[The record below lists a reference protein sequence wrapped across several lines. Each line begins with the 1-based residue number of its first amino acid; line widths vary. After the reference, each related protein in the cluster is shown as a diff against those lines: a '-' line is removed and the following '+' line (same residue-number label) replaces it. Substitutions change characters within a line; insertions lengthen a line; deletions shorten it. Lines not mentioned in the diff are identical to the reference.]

1 MTRSFSIAMKWTSA
15 VALLALLTIA
25 TTTKAF
31 AQQQAIQ
38 GKIPFSF
45 TVGEKNLPA
54 GEYVI
59 YAPSENVMK
68 IQGMDRRNLVL
79 VMGSQ
84 SHHDTAGGI
93 GLEFNRVGDEYFLRR
108 VFRSHSRS
116 SLNLDV
122 ETGKPE
128 KAAREREAKLQPNA
142 QVLVAMK

>member
-1 MTRSFSIAMKWTSA
+1 MTRSLSITMKWTSA
-15 VALLALLTIA
+15 IALLALLTIA
-25 TTTKAF
+25 TATKAF

-38 GKIPFSF
+38 GKIPFNF
-45 TVGEKNLPA
+45 TVGEKTLPA
-54 GEYVI
+54 GEYVV
-59 YAPSENVMK
+59 YAPSDNVMK
-68 IQGMDRRNLVL
+68 FQSRDRRNSVL

-93 GLEFNRVGDEYFLRR
+93 GLEFDRIGDEYFLRR

-122 ETGKPE
+122 EMGKPE
-128 KAAREREAKLQPNA
+128 KTAREREAKLLPNA